1 MVIFFSPI
9 VLECYNWNYMYIY

>member
-1 MVIFFSPI
+1 MVIFSSPI